1 MITLVDCGYFPFSG
15 ERNRRKLTL
24 TKENLVPQVNP
35 LQVSKKSQADRRNA
49 MKKLILILTM
59 AILTALTAGAR
70 ETGRGNSTAAKHPKA
85 HARAEEVG
93 RGKKKGLKK
102 QKHSRFKFWH
112 RERASR
118 K

>member
-1 MITLVDCGYFPFSG
+1 
-15 ERNRRKLTL
+15 
-24 TKENLVPQVNP
+24 
-35 LQVSKKSQADRRNA
+35 
-49 MKKLILILTM
+49 MKKMILISTM
-59 AILTALTAGAR
+59 AILTAFSAGAR

-85 HARAEEVG
+85 NARAEEVG

-112 RERASR
+112 RERAHR